1 MLKKIVVTA
10 LISGFAIASFA
21 QASATASTPLK
32 SSVPV
37 AAEQKE
43 DAPHCEKH
51 GKHHHCDK
59 KHEAHC
65 DKMHEANCDKMHEAE
80 SVSKQTTN
88 AESAAPAK
96 K

>member
-1 MLKKIVVTA
+1 MPNQEIQKMLKKIVVTA

-59 KHEAHC
+59 KHDC
-65 DKMHEANCDKMHEAE
+65 DKKH
-80 SVSKQTTN
+80 
-88 AESAAPAK
+88 
-96 K
+96 

>member
-59 KHEAHC
+59 KHDCDKKHEAHC
-65 DKMHEANCDKMHEAE
+65 DKMHEAE
-80 SVSKQTTN
+80 SVTKP
-88 AESAAPAK
+88 AEPAAPAK